1 MNEEQ
6 FFPKFPGQDKMEEA
20 QAINKKIDEKINK
33 RLKKEFKKE
42 INEGEGLEETEN
54 KKQEKKKRGPR
65 DELAYQIIKDKEYKP
80 IGPEKLSSDAER
92 LWHRNMNSAGIRVLE
107 DGYLEIP
114 RWDKKGKDIEKPL
127 LIKQTVESLNTALRM
142 QFHILDNY
150 RLDKKE
156 KASEFSQLENI
167 QEVIEQA
174 NALLLEWS
182 LAEEEEKKELQQ
194 RLASIVLRL
203 EKCRNDLKIN
213 VKEQSEKVMLLKD
226 SLDRENPGALAART
240 VGALE
245 SIRKRFNQ
253 MQLIM
258 PIIAMRKEL
267 LILEKRRIEGIK
279 NKAAGL
285 LRRVSRH
292 PVFNEKTKKP
302 PELGIKDHEVKKLY
316 EVIEQTLDLLDTIL
330 VSPYLEQA
338 RQTKEAIKEIEDL
351 FSSKDNL
358 VDHLTEVKIGLAK
371 AIKVIESDVENLG

>member
-1 MNEEQ
+1 MNEKQ

-42 INEGEGLEETEN
+42 NNEGEGLEETEN
-54 KKQEKKKRGPR
+54 KKQEKKKREPR
-65 DELAYQIIKDKEYKP
+65 DELAYQIIKDEERPP
-80 IGPEKLSSDAER
+80 IELKKLPDAER

-114 RWDKKGKDIEKPL
+114 RWDKKGKDPEKPL
-127 LIKQTVESLNTALRM
+127 LIKQTVEGLNTALRM

-150 RLDKKE
+150 RLDRKS

-194 RLASIVLRL
+194 QLASIVLRL

-267 LILEKRRIEGIK
+267 LILEKRRIEGTK

-338 RQTKEAIKEIEDL
+338 RQTKEAIKEIKDL